1 MTPQSSLEHRIR
13 QIIRQRLESLHLAGV
28 QQLRKPPWKEPSARP
43 PCAEEPACQTPITS
57 QKQAAPVS
65 TTSPAAGISSPPEP
79 KKKQEKTSP
88 RVAPNTLDFGISAP
102 VSAED
107 RAQALAR
114 LRDEVAGCVRCSE
127 LARSRTQT
135 VFGVGDPQTRLCFLG
150 EAPGAD
156 EDRQGE
162 PFVGAAGKLLNR
174 IIAASQLKR
183 EEVYILNVLK
193 CRPPG
198 NRTPSVD
205 EIANCRSFFERQLGL
220 LQPEFICCLGLVA
233 TQSLLRTTLSLRRL
247 RGRFHDYNGI
257 RVMAT
262 YHPAYLLRNPKAKGD
277 TWQDMKM
284 LMREMGVDLG

>member
-1 MTPQSSLEHRIR
+1 M
-13 QIIRQRLESLHLAGV
+13 
-28 QQLRKPPWKEPSARP
+28 
-43 PCAEEPACQTPITS
+43 
-57 QKQAAPVS
+57 
-65 TTSPAAGISSPPEP
+65 
-79 KKKQEKTSP
+79 
-88 RVAPNTLDFGISAP
+88 
-102 VSAED
+102 
-107 RAQALAR
+107 
-114 LRDEVAGCVRCSE
+114 
-127 LARSRTQT
+127 
-135 VFGVGDPQTRLCFLG
+135 G

-162 PFVGAAGKLLNR
+162 PFIGAAGKLLNR
-174 IIAASQLKR
+174 IITASQLKR

-198 NRTPSVD
+198 NRTPGVE
-205 EIANCRSFFERQLGL
+205 EIANCRCFFERQLEL

-257 RVMAT
+257 RVIAT

-284 LMREMGVDLG
+284 LMHEMGVDLG